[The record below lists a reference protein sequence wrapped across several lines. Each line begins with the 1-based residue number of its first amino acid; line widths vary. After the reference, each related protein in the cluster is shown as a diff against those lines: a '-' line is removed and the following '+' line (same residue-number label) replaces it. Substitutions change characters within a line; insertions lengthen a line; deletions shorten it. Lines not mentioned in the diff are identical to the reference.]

1 MLSELAPED
10 IEPLAIGAWILGTG
24 GGGSPYIS
32 QLNLE
37 RLYAQGKRCRIIQPE
52 DLDDD
57 EMVGVSS
64 MMGAPLV
71 LLERL
76 TNPADLARAVRL
88 MEETQN
94 CTFSALMS
102 VEIGGGNAF
111 SPFLAAALL
120 DLPVV
125 DADAMGRAYPEATHS
140 SFAIGD
146 LRMYPMSQV
155 DCRGVENI
163 ILKTPNWHWMERA
176 SRAMCAEMGSITA
189 TCKAPRTGA
198 EVKKWA
204 VLKTVTKAIN
214 IGRAVLNARRRHED
228 PVAAVVEQ
236 EEGKL
241 LFTGKVIDVD
251 RTTGGGFLRGVCR
264 VAGLDSD
271 RGEILE
277 MKFQNEWIAVFAG
290 GKPIASTPDLICL
303 LDTDTGE
310 SVGTE
315 TVRYGQRV
323 SVVALPA
330 PSHLTTPKGLLHVG
344 PRAFGYDFDFKT
356 VLGQ

>member
-1 MLSELAPED
+1 MTTELAPDD

-24 GGGSPYIS
+24 GGGSTYVS
-32 QLNLE
+32 QLNLQ
-37 RLYAQGKRCRIIQPE
+37 RLYADGKRCKIIQPE
-52 DLDDD
+52 AIDD
-57 EMVGVSS
+57 EAMVGVSS

-76 TNPADLARAVRL
+76 TNPAELARAVRL
-88 MEETQN
+88 MEEYQKCRFT
-94 CTFSALMS
+94 ALMS
-102 VEIGGGNAF
+102 VEIGGSNAF
-111 SPFLAAALL
+111 APFLAAAVLN
-120 DLPVV
+120 LPVV

-155 DCRGVENI
+155 DSRGVENI
-163 ILKTPNWHWMERA
+163 IAKTPNWHWLERA
-176 SRAMCAEMGSITA
+176 SRAMCTEMGSIVA

-214 IGRAVLNARRRHED
+214 IGRAVLNARRQHED

-236 EEGKL
+236 ERGKL
-241 LFTGKVIDVD
+241 LFKGKVVDVD
-251 RTTGGGFLRGVCR
+251 RTTGGGFLRGNCR
-264 VAGLDSD
+264 VAGLDVD
-271 RGEILE
+271 RGEMLD
-277 MKFQNEWIAVFAG
+277 MKFQNEWIAVFADG
-290 GKPIASTPDLICL
+290 RPVASTPDLLCL

-310 SVGTE
+310 AIGTE

-323 SVVALPA
+323 SVIALPA
-330 PSHLTTPKGLLHVG
+330 PAHLTTPKGLQHVG

-356 VLGQ
+356 VVNT